1 MRLSFDK
8 NSPEVPEPED
18 SDPKEVYAFFGL
30 CAFHAQVLEQ
40 GLINLVV
47 GLKTRGLTQ
56 ITEVD
61 IIKAFDRMQRKTLGI
76 LLNDIRK
83 RIDVPREIDDA
94 LSTALEDRNYLIH
107 RFFVHHDVDFLSIPG
122 CIDMI
127 EELRKIDFRF
137 QETDR
142 LVDSITLP
150 LWADLGITQEIIESE
165 IETLMHD
172 ADLNDL
178 SDWERPS

>member
-8 NSPEVPEPED
+8 NPTDVPVPED

-61 IIKAFDRMQRKTLGI
+61 IIKAFDRMELMFLEKSMMLYPQLS
-76 LLNDIRK
+76 
-83 RIDVPREIDDA
+83 RIV
-94 LSTALEDRNYLIH
+94 
-107 RFFVHHDVDFLSIPG
+107 
-122 CIDMI
+122 
-127 EELRKIDFRF
+127 
-137 QETDR
+137 
-142 LVDSITLP
+142 
-150 LWADLGITQEIIESE
+150 II
-165 IETLMHD
+165 
-172 ADLNDL
+172 
-178 SDWERPS
+178 

>member
-1 MRLSFDK
+1 
-8 NSPEVPEPED
+8 
-18 SDPKEVYAFFGL
+18 
-30 CAFHAQVLEQ
+30 
-40 GLINLVV
+40 
-47 GLKTRGLTQ
+47 
-56 ITEVD
+56 
-61 IIKAFDRMQRKTLGI
+61 
-76 LLNDIRK
+76 
-83 RIDVPREIDDA
+83 
-94 LSTALEDRNYLIH
+94 
-107 RFFVHHDVDFLSIPG
+107 
-122 CIDMI
+122 MI